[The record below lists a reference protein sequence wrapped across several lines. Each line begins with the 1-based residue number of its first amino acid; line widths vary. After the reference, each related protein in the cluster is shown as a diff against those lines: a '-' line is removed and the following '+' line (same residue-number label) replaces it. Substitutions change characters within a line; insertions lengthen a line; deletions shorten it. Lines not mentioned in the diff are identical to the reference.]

1 GEVPQADGLPEQ
13 PNQPASTH
21 QQSCGADQPYVSLLG
36 EGAVQVAAS
45 KDAGPVRGPDTR
57 RRLERLGTPNGTRGR
72 SLKNRQTRQDA
83 TPSQTS
89 TTSSRVIIWWRSLRS
104 LKDPGVI
111 PLDFRPL
118 WLEFLGPHAR
128 KGITMSELRNRM
140 IQDMQLAGLVEGTR
154 REYLRAARQLAAY
167 YMISPDRL
175 SERNVEDYL
184 LYVRDDLGV
193 A

>member
-83 TPSQTS
+83 TSSQTS
-89 TTSSRVIIWWRSLRS
+89 TTSSRVIVGWRSVRS
-104 LKDPGVI
+104 LENSAWFKSWVFQVTVRTVPMA
-111 PLDFRPL
+111 RR
-118 WLEFLGPHAR
+118 WRFL
-128 KGITMSELRNRM
+128 MS
-140 IQDMQLAGLVEGTR
+140 
-154 REYLRAARQLAAY
+154 
-167 YMISPDRL
+167 SDR
-175 SERNVEDYL
+175 
-184 LYVRDDLGV
+184 
-193 A
+193 

>member
-72 SLKNRQTRQDA
+72 SLKTRQTRQGA
-83 TPSQTS
+83 TSSQTS
-89 TTSSRVIIWWRSLRS
+89 TPSSRVIVWWRSVRS
-104 LKDPGVI
+104 LIV
-111 PLDFRPL
+111 
-118 WLEFLGPHAR
+118 FL
-128 KGITMSELRNRM
+128 
-140 IQDMQLAGLVEGTR
+140 
-154 REYLRAARQLAAY
+154 
-167 YMISPDRL
+167 RL
-175 SERNVEDYL
+175 KRLCSRSANADS
-184 LYVRDDLGV
+184 
-193 A
+193 